1 MTAGAPGAPLMRP
14 RTRLAVLV
22 VGIVL
27 LVNGVRG
34 GAPQP
39 TAAQATAAPGAA
51 GVRTGV
57 PESLRPPPTAPAEP
71 RSRTVPVR
79 LRIPAIAVDAPM
91 TGLGLDADGALEV
104 PPAERAD
111 TAGWYAD
118 GPAPG
123 EPGTAVVA
131 GHVDSPAG
139 RAVFYLLGGLAR
151 GSAITVTRRDG
162 RTVRFSVYAVEAYD
176 KDAFPSRK
184 VYRSTAAPE
193 LRVIT
198 CGGGYREGTGYL
210 GNVVVYASLA
220 EPPR

>member
-1 MTAGAPGAPLMRP
+1 MTAGARGAPLLRP
-14 RTRLAVLV
+14 RTRLVVLV
-22 VGIVL
+22 AGIVL

-39 TAAQATAAPGAA
+39 TAAQATASPGGA
-51 GVRTGV
+51 GVRVGV
-57 PESLRPPPTAPAEP
+57 PQSLRPPPGEP

-79 LRIPAIAVDAPM
+79 LRIPAIGVDAPV
-91 TGLGLDADGALEV
+91 TGLGLDSEGALEV
-104 PPAERAD
+104 PPADRAD

-139 RAVFYLLGGLAR
+139 RAVFYLLGGLTR
-151 GSAITVTRRDG
+151 GSTITVTRRDG
-162 RTVRFSVYAVEAYD
+162 RAVGFSVYAVEAYQ

-220 EPPR
+220 QPPR